1 MDVIFKHP
9 WMQEWGGDKKV
20 QEILEKKI
28 RPPFC
33 PDIYKFNFDE
43 NEFSKGESEFMTKI
57 RRIQN
62 TVNENYPRD
71 VLMKDFYYN
80 VNELK

>member
-1 MDVIFKHP
+1 
-9 WMQEWGGDKKV
+9 MQLWGGDRKV

-43 NEFSKGESEFMTKI
+43 NEFSKGEEEFMIKI
-57 RRIQN
+57 RMTQN
-62 TVNENYPRD
+62 TSRENHP
-71 VLMKDFYYN
+71 
-80 VNELK
+80 